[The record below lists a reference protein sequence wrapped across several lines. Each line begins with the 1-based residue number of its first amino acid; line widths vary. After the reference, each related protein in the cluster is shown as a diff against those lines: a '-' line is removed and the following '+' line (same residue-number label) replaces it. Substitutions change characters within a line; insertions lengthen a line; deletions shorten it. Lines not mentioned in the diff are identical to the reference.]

1 MEASSIP
8 DGQQLRGQLERLIS
22 DHSTPFSE
30 IPLTDLDPQTAN
42 FAKITG
48 FRSPLLQAY
57 SLVERKRRRSKAH
70 ELEPVERSAFL
81 DPDSESLVHSQ
92 SRRISHSYYEC
103 ASAAVEAIRP
113 PILGTFCRKFRI
125 PNEEYEASSGSFT
138 FVSCAS
144 INLTIFAAQIEFS
157 EIVAAARAEPMSN
170 MWCPYEET
178 VRFYTPTIVR
188 ISALFR
194 RVAY

>member
-22 DHSTPFSE
+22 DHSTPYSE
-30 IPLTDLDPQTAN
+30 IPLTDLDPQTAD
-42 FAKITG
+42 FTKITG

-57 SLVERKRRRSKAH
+57 SLVERKRRRSEGH
-70 ELEPVERSAFL
+70 ELVERSASL
-81 DPDSESLVHSQ
+81 DPDSESLVHWSQ
-92 SRRISHSYYEC
+92 RISHAYCEC

-113 PILGTFCRKFRI
+113 PILGTFCRRFRI
-125 PNEEYEASSGSFT
+125 PNQEYEASSGSFT

-178 VRFYTPTIVR
+178 VRFHTQTIVR